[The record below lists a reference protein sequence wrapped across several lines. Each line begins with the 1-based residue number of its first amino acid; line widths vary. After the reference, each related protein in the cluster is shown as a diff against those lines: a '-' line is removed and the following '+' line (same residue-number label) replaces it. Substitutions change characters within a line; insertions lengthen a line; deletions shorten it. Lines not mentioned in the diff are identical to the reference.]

1 MLTESSTKVAQ
12 KFVCIYCDYNTTRK
26 NNFDK
31 HITTLKHKMLINAN
45 EKKQKVAQNS
55 SYYICSD
62 CGKSFKHKP
71 SLCRHRK
78 KCKESEK
85 NRLEREKIEDI
96 KIKAKLYEK
105 HHNEFKDLITKASDS
120 GSTIINNNLN
130 INIVLNTKCKEAMN
144 ITDFIDTIK
153 LSLEDLIYTRN
164 NGYIEGVSNVFI
176 KGLQDMDP
184 QQRPIHCADKR
195 GTSLYIKDDDTW
207 KKDGDG
213 KMLDSQISAVTK
225 KHIDSLKSWEE
236 AHPKWK
242 DSESETKIYIELVQ
256 KITGGSSDKERIK
269 NCKQIQRKIG
279 KNCNICDVSQKI

>member
-45 EKKQKVAQNS
+45 EKLQKVAQNPS
-55 SYYICSD
+55 SYICSD

-78 KCKESEK
+78 TCRGPNKIQIEK
-85 NRLEREKIEDI
+85 KKLEEI
-96 KIKAKLYEK
+96 KVKAELYEQ
-105 HHNEFKDLITKASDS
+105 HHSELKNLVQKTANAN
-120 GSTIINNNLN
+120 STIINNNLN

-144 ITDFIDTIK
+144 ITEFVDTIK

-164 NGYIEGVSNVFI
+164 NGYIEGVSNIFI

-184 QQRPIHCADKR
+184 EQRPIHCADKR

-213 KMLDSQISAVTK
+213 KMLDSQIGAVTK

-236 AHPKWK
+236 AHPEWR
-242 DSESETKIYIELVQ
+242 DSEAETKTYIELVQ
-256 KITGGSSDKERIK
+256 KITGGSSDEEKVK
-269 NCKQIQRKIG
+269 NCRLIQRKIG
-279 KNCNICDVSQKI
+279 KNFNICDVSKK